1 MAITFVTTTSHGSWL
16 PGDLRGYV
24 QDGIILPSNPRL
36 LKFSKSI
43 LKSDPVFFSASDRN
57 QLFQSLRAAADE
69 FNYRLTDVA
78 IESWHLHWIIAHA
91 DDPVEATVGRLKTR
105 LRKLCARA
113 NLDRGLLERRTLRR
127 NRTRSSP
134 SLHRETLR
142 LPNDERENPALN
154 PLPLET
160 AD

>member
-43 LKSDPVFFSASDRN
+43 LKSDPIFLSRHRIAINCLNRCGP
-57 QLFQSLRAAADE
+57 RRRE

-78 IESWHLHWIIAHA
+78 IESWHLHWIIAHG

-105 LRKLCARA
+105 MRQALAVREFGPRVIGATNFA
-113 NLDRGLLERRTLRR
+113 MTLRQKVR
-127 NRTRSSP
+127 QYITSHAGCRMTNGKI
-134 SLHRETLR
+134 LC
-142 LPNDERENPALN
+142 
-154 PLPLET
+154 
-160 AD
+160 